1 MTPFQQNL
9 VDVARGERDRFS
21 GVHET
26 HPDLHRRID
35 QYWRAAGAAPP
46 ADPTAEPWS
55 AVFISWCVKTAG
67 ATAAEFKFATA
78 HSQFVHAAIANAD
91 NNRGVFRGR
100 RITEYAPK
108 PGDIIQNNRAG
119 NFSFDHARNHASYKS
134 HSAIVVEVRP
144 IEGVPH
150 AITVGGNED
159 DTVGEKQVRLEP
171 SGLIRQNGNRF
182 ICVIENL
189 KVDTSPAPIAVA
201 AGGARAHQVI
211 ARNGLNLREGPGTEF
226 ATSRLVPFGT
236 VVHVLRTDG
245 PWSQVDLERD
255 GRADGHM
262 HSSFLRPA

>member
-1 MTPFQQNL
+1 MTPFQKKL
-9 VDVARGERDRFS
+9 VDVALGERERF
-21 GVHET
+21 GGMHET

-35 QYWRAAGAAPP
+35 QYWRAAGVNPP
-46 ADPTAEPWS
+46 SDPTAEPWS
-55 AVFISWCVKTAG
+55 AVFISWCVKTSG
-67 ATAAEFKFATA
+67 ATASEFKFATA

-91 NNRGVFRGR
+91 NSRGVFRGR

-119 NFSFDHARNHASYKS
+119 NFSFDHARTHASYKS
-134 HSAIVVEVRP
+134 HSAIVVDIRAVG
-144 IEGVPH
+144 GVPH
-150 AITVGGNED
+150 AITIGGNED

-171 SGLIRQNGNRF
+171 SGLIRQSGNRY

-189 KVDTSPAPIAVA
+189 KVDTVA
-201 AGGARAHQVI
+201 APAIAAGNGAHPHRVV
-211 ARNGLNLREGPGTEF
+211 ARGGLNLREGPGTEF
-226 ATSRLVPFGT
+226 PAARLVPFGT

-245 PWSQVDLERD
+245 VWSQVDLEHD